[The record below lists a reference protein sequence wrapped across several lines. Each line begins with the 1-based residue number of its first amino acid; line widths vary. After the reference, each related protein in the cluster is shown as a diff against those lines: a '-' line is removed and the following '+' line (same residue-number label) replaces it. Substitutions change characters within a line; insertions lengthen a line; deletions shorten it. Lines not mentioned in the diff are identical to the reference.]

1 MKILTVLIFLAMAAT
16 VVSLA
21 LGFYSMERGGE
32 YDRVH
37 STRYM
42 VMRVAFQGLT
52 LALLVSALY
61 FAGV

>member
-1 MKILTVLIFLAMAAT
+1 MKLLTVLIFLAMGAT
-16 VVSLA
+16 VVSMI

-42 VMRVAFQGLT
+42 SMRVGFQGLT
-52 LALLVSALY
+52 VALLLIALF